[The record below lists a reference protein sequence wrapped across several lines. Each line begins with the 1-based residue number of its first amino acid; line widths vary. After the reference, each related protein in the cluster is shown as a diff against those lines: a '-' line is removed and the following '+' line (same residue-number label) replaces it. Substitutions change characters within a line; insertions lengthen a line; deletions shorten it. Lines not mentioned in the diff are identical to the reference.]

1 MELFKLFLPPSSFR
15 RPRYAY
21 AYAFLL
27 RPSKGIRTVRAEMRH
42 SASERHSDYN
52 LPLPLL
58 FSSSFLAFVNL
69 LVCLL
74 LRHSW
79 NFLRNKPRQP
89 SAPKPKLVVGMSGV
103 LFACEGFSGGDGDRS
118 TWQAHHSL
126 HLLRHSLRKEESA
139 RHEALS

>member
-1 MELFKLFLPPSSFR
+1 MELFRLFLPSSSAGPVTHTLTHFSAVPPRDKNRKSRDATFCERAPQRLQSSPPPS
-15 RPRYAY
+15 
-21 AYAFLL
+21 FLL
-27 RPSKGIRTVRAEMRH
+27 LLPCARARE
-42 SASERHSDYN
+42 
-52 LPLPLL
+52 
-58 FSSSFLAFVNL
+58 LA
-69 LVCLL
+69 CLL
-74 LRHSW
+74 SKHSW

-139 RHEALS
+139 RHGALS

>member
-1 MELFKLFLPPSSFR
+1 
-15 RPRYAY
+15 
-21 AYAFLL
+21 
-27 RPSKGIRTVRAEMRH
+27 MRH

-118 TWQAHHSL
+118 TWQAHRSL
-126 HLLRHSLRKEESA
+126 HLLRHFLRKEENA
-139 RHEALS
+139 RHGALSSFVTLLHLLLACPKPFILLHISAQQLTAQWSNALHAC